1 MAQPPERIQD
11 ALSDRQSPAEREKIV
26 RRLPPDS
33 GLDAIGVRMKEVFDT
48 AKEWTDLDLSHIPDL
63 LASPWYEMRMVGVS
77 VLDFKARRRGLD
89 DDGRRRLYESYMNHH
104 EFINIWDLVD
114 RSAPRVVG
122 WYLLDKS
129 RQPLFDLARSD
140 AAIER
145 RTAITAS
152 FWLIRQGDLDDP
164 LALAD
169 LLLDDPSELVTKPVG
184 TALRE
189 VGKIDRQRLLGFL
202 ARHRH
207 RMSRPTLRLATYLL
221 PDDIERSLREQTRSQ
236 PGSGTGPMPR

>member
-1 MAQPPERIQD
+1 MAQPLERIQD
-11 ALSDRQSPAEREKIV
+11 ALINRQSPAERDKIM

-33 GLDAIGVRMKEVFDT
+33 GLDAIGVRMREVFDT
-48 AKEWTDLDLSHIPDL
+48 AEEWEDIDLSHVPGL
-63 LASPWYEMRMVGVS
+63 LAGPWYEMRMVGVS
-77 VLDFKARRRGLD
+77 ILDFKARHRSLD
-89 DDGRRRLYESYMNHH
+89 DDGRRRLYETYMNHH

-129 RQPLFDLARSD
+129 RRPLFDLARSE

-189 VGKIDRQRLLGFL
+189 AGKIDRRRLLDFL
-202 ARHRH
+202 AEHRH
-207 RMSRPTLRLATYLL
+207 RMSRPTLRLATHLL
-221 PDDIERSLREQTRSQ
+221 PADNE
-236 PGSGTGPMPR
+236 